1 MNKVRSLQTLIKNEL
16 SGKYS
21 LTAVKLSLL
30 VSNHCEFVVTLK
42 QETMLG
48 APVVSS
54 GERNFWKINR
64 AQFQDAL
71 FSLVAGL
78 NLIQIQQ
85 IQNIRFFSDWL
96 LCSPFFII
104 IIG

>member
-48 APVVSS
+48 AP
-54 GERNFWKINR
+54 GERNIRKINR
-64 AQFQDAL
+64 TQFQDAL
-71 FSLVAGL
+71 FLLVAGL
-78 NLIQIQQ
+78 NLTQIQQ
-85 IQNIRFFSDWL
+85 IHKIHFFLIGYSVAH
-96 LCSPFFII
+96 FFCL
-104 IIG
+104 IG

>member
-1 MNKVRSLQTLIKNEL
+1 

-48 APVVSS
+48 APVVFS
-54 GERNFWKINR
+54 GERNFRKISR
-64 AQFQDAL
+64 PQFQDAL

-78 NLIQIQQ
+78 NLTQIKKIQK
-85 IQNIRFFSDWL
+85 IRFFFYWL
-96 LCSPFFII
+96 FCSPFFFFDWLIS
-104 IIG
+104 GTSRQNSR